1 MCHTTVCDVAPV
13 VPCPGYMSAVPL
25 SAPCGHVAAM
35 IGAAVVVGR
44 ALVPALGRR
53 RARPVFRCGLTV
65 TTPVLVLRSAVAS
78 GLSPVLLLPRRV
90 CAAGLARAAF
100 PVGFQ
105 SGSSFAFAVRRR
117 GAAAGTDARA
127 FARVRREVEGINP
140 FLFVGLLSSF
150 YPVPGTS
157 TEGHS
162 VRSREPRLHKYRAL
176 YWNLANW

>member
-1 MCHTTVCDVAPV
+1 MKISCVLVRPFGRASTGGVTGGTTMVKGTSATWTLLLTFPILTPRVRERGCVCHTTVCDVAPV

-117 GAAAGTDARA
+117 GAAAGTEARA
-127 FARVRREVEGINP
+127 FARV
-140 FLFVGLLSSF
+140 
-150 YPVPGTS
+150 
-157 TEGHS
+157 
-162 VRSREPRLHKYRAL
+162 
-176 YWNLANW
+176 

>member
-53 RARPVFRCGLTV
+53 RARPVFRCGLAV

>member
-65 TTPVLVLRSAVAS
+65 TTPALVLRSAVAS

-100 PVGFQ
+100 PVGFP

-117 GAAAGTDARA
+117 GAAAGTEARA
-127 FARVRREVEGINP
+127 FARV
-140 FLFVGLLSSF
+140 
-150 YPVPGTS
+150 
-157 TEGHS
+157 
-162 VRSREPRLHKYRAL
+162 
-176 YWNLANW
+176 

>member
-1 MCHTTVCDVAPV
+1 MCHTTIRDVAPV

-35 IGAAVVVGR
+35 IGAAVVVSR

-117 GAAAGTDARA
+117 GAAAGTEARA
-127 FARVRREVEGINP
+127 FARV
-140 FLFVGLLSSF
+140 
-150 YPVPGTS
+150 
-157 TEGHS
+157 
-162 VRSREPRLHKYRAL
+162 
-176 YWNLANW
+176 

>member
-117 GAAAGTDARA
+117 GAAAGTEARA

-140 FLFVGLLSSF
+140 FLFVGLLCSF

-162 VRSREPRLHKYRAL
+162 VRSREPRLHCLRS
-176 YWNLANW
+176 

>member
-1 MCHTTVCDVAPV
+1 MCHTTVRDVAPV

-65 TTPVLVLRSAVAS
+65 TTPALVLTSAVAS
-78 GLSPVLLLPRRV
+78 GLSPVLLLPRR
-90 CAAGLARAAF
+90 ARVRRWVSEGCVSCWI
-100 PVGFQ
+100 PVGFLL
-105 SGSSFAFAVRRR
+105 FAFAVRRR

-140 FLFVGLLSSF
+140 FLFVGLLCSF

-162 VRSREPRLHKYRAL
+162 VRSREPRLHK
-176 YWNLANW
+176 